1 MIIFKIVKKCK
12 KIWIK
17 LSIFLIIKLV
27 AIYDDFICS
36 SNGMKI
42 TSAEFIKSVAD
53 IKQCPNLN
61 LPEFAFFWR
70 SNVWKSSLINML
82 TQRKDLAKCSKIPW
96 KTKLFNFFIINNSRV
111 IVDLPGYGYAKSWEK
126 ERKWWLDFTQ
136 EFLNTRNTLKNTFLL
151 IDGSIPPQKIDVEM
165 IKCFVEEW
173 IDFSIVF
180 TKLDKCNQKD
190 RSKNQKLFNEKMKE
204 IWLNSYK
211 NFAVDNVHWKWG
223 EELLSFIESML

>member
-1 MIIFKIVKKCK
+1 
-12 KIWIK
+12 
-17 LSIFLIIKLV
+17 
-27 AIYDDFICS
+27 
-36 SNGMKI
+36 MKI

-61 LPEFAFFWR
+61 LPEFAFFGR
-70 SNVWKSSLINML
+70 SNVGKSSLINML

-111 IVDLPGYGYAKSWEK
+111 IVDLPWYGYAKSWEK

-136 EFLNTRNTLKNTFLL
+136 EFLSTRNTLKNTFLL

-180 TKLDKCNQKD
+180 TKLDKCNQKE

-204 IWLNSYK
+204 IWLSSYK
-211 NFAVDNVHWKWG
+211 NFAVDNVHWKWRD
-223 EELLSFIESML
+223 ELLSFIESML

>member
-1 MIIFKIVKKCK
+1 MYVYYMKF
-12 KIWIK
+12 
-17 LSIFLIIKLV
+17 
-27 AIYDDFICS
+27 D
-36 SNGMKI
+36 MKI

-82 TQRKDLAKCSKIPW
+82 TQRKSLAKCSKIPW
-96 KTKLFNFFIINNSRV
+96 KTKLFNFFVINNSWV

-126 ERKWWLDFTQ
+126 ERKSWLDFAQ
-136 EFLNTRNTLKNTFLL
+136 KFLNTRKTLKNTFFL
-151 IDGSIPPQKIDVEM
+151 IDWSIPPQKIDIEM
-165 IKCFVEEW
+165 IKCFMEEL

-190 RSKNQKLFNEKMKE
+190 RGKNKKLFDEEMKK
-204 IWLNSYK
+204 IWLVSYEK
-211 NFAVDNVHWKWG
+211 FFVDNIHWKWRD
-223 EELLSFIESML
+223 ELLSFVESML

>member
-1 MIIFKIVKKCK
+1 
-12 KIWIK
+12 
-17 LSIFLIIKLV
+17 
-27 AIYDDFICS
+27 
-36 SNGMKI
+36 MKI

-96 KTKLFNFFIINNSRV
+96 KTKLFNFFVINNLRV
-111 IVDLPGYGYAKSWEK
+111 IVDLPGYWYAKSWEK
-126 ERKWWLDFTQ
+126 ERKGWLDFTQ
-136 EFLNTRNTLKNTFLL
+136 KFLSTRNTLKNTFLL

-165 IKCFVEEW
+165 IKCFIEEW
-173 IDFSIVF
+173 IYFSIVF

-190 RSKNQKLFNEKMKE
+190 RSKNQKLFNEEMKK
-204 IWLNSYK
+204 IWLGSHN
-211 NFAVDNVHWKWG
+211 NFFVDNIHWKWRD
-223 EELLSFIESML
+223 ELLSFIEDIL

>member
-1 MIIFKIVKKCK
+1 MMILF
-12 KIWIK
+12 
-17 LSIFLIIKLV
+17 
-27 AIYDDFICS
+27 IYFE
-36 SNGMKI
+36 MKI

-61 LPEFAFFWR
+61 LPEFAFFGR
-70 SNVWKSSLINML
+70 SNVGKSSLINML

-126 ERKWWLDFTQ
+126 ERKWWLDFTH
-136 EFLNTRNTLKNTFLL
+136 EFLSTRNTLKNTFLL

-211 NFAVDNVHWKWG
+211 NFAVDNIHWKWRD
-223 EELLSFIESML
+223 ELLSFIESML

>member
-1 MIIFKIVKKCK
+1 MFCILFWFFVD
-12 KIWIK
+12 
-17 LSIFLIIKLV
+17 LLYYYTVVLLNIFL
-27 AIYDDFICS
+27 FS
-36 SNGMKI
+36 MKI
-42 TSAEFIKSVAD
+42 TSAEFIKSVVD

-96 KTKLFNFFIINNSRV
+96 KTKLFNFFVINNSRV

-126 ERKWWLDFTQ
+126 ERKSWLDFTQ
-136 EFLNTRNTLKNTFLL
+136 EFLSTRNTLKNTFLL
-151 IDGSIPPQKIDVEM
+151 IDGSIPPQKIDIEM
-165 IKCFVEEW
+165 IKCFMEEW

-190 RSKNQKLFNEKMKE
+190 RSKNQKLFNEEMKK

-211 NFAVDNVHWKWG
+211 NFSVDNIHWKWRD
-223 EELLSFIESML
+223 ELLSFIESLIW